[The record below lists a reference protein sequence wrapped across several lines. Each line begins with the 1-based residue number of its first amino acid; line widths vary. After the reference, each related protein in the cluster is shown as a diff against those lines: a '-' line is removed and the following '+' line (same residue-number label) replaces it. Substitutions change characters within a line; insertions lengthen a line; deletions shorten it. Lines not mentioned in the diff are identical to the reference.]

1 MASRSK
7 RLQKGVDGPATAP
20 ICAKQS
26 SGVAAWKHDS
36 GQAMCIFISLMTIR
50 CGRLLKMT
58 KAVSRRK
65 IQVNILL
72 GSVSTS
78 VDGLDCAHRI
88 NCSLTT
94 KSCQENS
101 WNDMVL

>member
-72 GSVSTS
+72 ESVL
-78 VDGLDCAHRI
+78 VFAEGLNCTHRI

-101 WNDMVL
+101 